1 MTRLNGRVANL
12 EQRVP
17 MTLHEQVLT
26 VVRDFPPLP
35 DEAAGV
41 RSFLFDAE
49 CSESDVA
56 SFDAWFE
63 RVDVLTQL
71 DRLGPAA
78 D

>member
-1 MTRLNGRVANL
+1 MNMSKLNGRVAKL

-17 MTLHEQVLT
+17 MTLHEQILT
-26 VVRDFPPLP
+26 VVRDCPPLP

-41 RSFLFDAE
+41 RAFLFDAE

-63 RVDVLTQL
+63 RVDALTQL
-71 DRLGPAA
+71 EAIQ
-78 D
+78 